1 MDGWTMISSNFVCG
15 GVYTTFNQRPDL
27 RIIYS
32 TSQSSWKQ
40 RQTQTN
46 ELQLWFSGK
55 ETHYTSILIEPTENN
70 STKCFSCTN

>member
-32 TSQSSWKQ
+32 TSQSS
-40 RQTQTN
+40 
-46 ELQLWFSGK
+46 
-55 ETHYTSILIEPTENN
+55 
-70 STKCFSCTN
+70 